1 VASFGVD
8 LGLFA
13 RIWATHASWQEGYPD
28 RARAE
33 AAETLSLAGELAHP
47 FSVTL
52 TLAYAAM
59 LHQFCRDV
67 AEATRLAE
75 ATIAHATEHGFSYY
89 LAWGQI
95 LRGWCLAM
103 DGDAAGLAG
112 ITRGIGILQATAGLR
127 LPYYRGLLADASAR
141 FGLIDDG
148 LQAVAEGLAETGRT
162 GERWFEAELHRLRG
176 ELLRMTSRAGE
187 AEACFRTALEESLC
201 RRARS
206 FELRAAVSLAR
217 LWREQGKPGRGRRS
231 VAGVYDRFT
240 EGFDTRD
247 LQEAAALLQRDC

>member
-1 VASFGVD
+1 
-8 LGLFA
+8 
-13 RIWATHASWQEGYPD
+13 
-28 RARAE
+28 
-33 AAETLSLAGELAHP
+33 
-47 FSVTL
+47 
-52 TLAYAAM
+52 M
-59 LHQFCRDV
+59 LHQFCRDL
-67 AEATRLAE
+67 AEAARLAG

-112 ITRGIGILQATAGLR
+112 IKRGISILQATAGLR

-148 LQAVAEGLAETGRT
+148 LQAVAEGLAEAGRT

-176 ELLRMTSRAGE
+176 ELLRATSRAGE
-187 AEACFRTALEESLC
+187 AEACFRTALEESRC

-217 LWREQGKPGRGRRS
+217 LWREQGKPGPGRRS
-231 VAGVYDRFT
+231 VAAVYDRFT

-247 LQEAAALLQRDC
+247 LQEAASLLQRD